1 MFELYI
7 FYNAK
12 PQFCHRIYSFQAQ
25 SVQQYIKN
33 LSYKNVIAN
42 KRVAKDFRKK
52 KKKKKKEKR
61 ETLKEKKRSDCKRRL
76 MARRKC
82 TN

>member
-1 MFELYI
+1 MFELYR
-7 FYNAK
+7 FQNAK
-12 PQFCHRIYSFQAQ
+12 PQFCHKIYSFQAQ

-33 LSYKNVIAN
+33 LSYKNVIAK

-52 KKKKKKEKR
+52 KKKKKKR
-61 ETLKEKKRSDCKRRL
+61 ETLKEKKRCDCKRRL

>member
-1 MFELYI
+1 MFELYR
-7 FYNAK
+7 FQNAK

-25 SVQQYIKN
+25 SVQQYNKN

-52 KKKKKKEKR
+52 KEKKKKKRNIKRKEEK
-61 ETLKEKKRSDCKRRL
+61 
-76 MARRKC
+76 
-82 TN
+82 